1 MGNKKRMRA
10 FVVGVGIFALAGCSM
25 PNSAGTN
32 KEGETQDI
40 YIEDNVA
47 DTGKKDTPDGNGA
60 QDTPDRDNAQDT
72 PNGNDARDASDG
84 NGAQDT
90 PDRNNAQ
97 DTPNGNDTRDAS
109 DGNGAQDTPDGDNA
123 NAAGSMDGGEMIAAC
138 DLQGSVTE
146 FSDNGCTINPVTSDH
161 DSEAVIAA
169 EGYEDESAKVTV
181 KYGDGCT
188 FQRAVISIATGKA
201 VASEAA
207 KAEIKKKTS
216 LLLYGNF
223 DDTENFTAAKVV
235 IVQYE

>member
-1 MGNKKRMRA
+1 MENKKRMRA
-10 FVVGVGIFALAGCSM
+10 FVVGIFALAGCSM

-32 KEGETQDI
+32 K
-40 YIEDNVA
+40 
-47 DTGKKDTPDGNGA
+47 
-60 QDTPDRDNAQDT
+60 
-72 PNGNDARDASDG
+72 
-84 NGAQDT
+84 
-90 PDRNNAQ
+90 
-97 DTPNGNDTRDAS
+97 
-109 DGNGAQDTPDGDNA
+109 
-123 NAAGSMDGGEMIAAC
+123 DGGEMIAAC

-216 LLLYGNF
+216 LLLYGDRKSTRLNSSH
-223 DDTENFTAAKVV
+223 A
-235 IVQYE
+235 